1 MRLAL
6 LLALVPSLVAAQGT
20 IIPRPCPET
29 RPCPMPGPGA
39 IQRTSSQVR
48 VDLADRV
55 LRYQISE
62 TFRNRG
68 GLIGEADYIF
78 PMPAGAAFEALEL
91 EIDGELV
98 AGETMPAEQAR
109 RIYEDIVRRNR
120 DPALVEYMG
129 RGMLRTRIFP
139 IQPGEEKRVVVRF
152 QAVAEREGSA
162 LRVDYT
168 RGSEPSRGP
177 VGIPLPHPVPLPA
190 PMPRARPIEG
200 DAAAPAASRTQQSRE
215 ESGNLFTLVYASRDD
230 FGRPYSPT
238 HELRVAD
245 RGSRREVT
253 AIGDGPQ
260 VTILLPLRRTTA
272 ASIAMLPYA
281 PGREDGFALI
291 TVTPP
296 AVAARTTPR
305 DLTFVVDVSGSMRG
319 QKMQQARAAGRQMLA
334 SLGPQDRF
342 RIIDFSTDVRTFGAG
357 FTAAT
362 RRNIDEA
369 LRYLDDLRPDGSTN
383 ISGALEEAL
392 DAPVDDARMP
402 IVFFVTDGE
411 PTVGERNADRIAALA
426 ARLRGRARVF
436 TFGVGAD
443 VNANLVEQLA
453 LDGRGTAQFVRPEE
467 SVERAVS
474 LVATRITSPVVTDV
488 RVRAEGVRLTKLHPS
503 LPADIFAGQDL
514 VLFARYTGAGDGR
527 IIVEGRT
534 ASGPVTWTERVRFP
548 DRERRNSFVARLWAA
563 QRAGWLSAERRRNG
577 ASPELDDELRELG
590 TRYGIPTELSSYLVL
605 EPGMQVPGPRRI
617 GGTPAQLNEVTV
629 ADAAG
634 MRADTT
640 RVLVMRGAKVA
651 EERRSTA
658 TLGASAGRDLA
669 AVAPAAAPAE
679 AGRERRF
686 EMAKAAAAQRA
697 ATTLSAV
704 DSGAADFGGATVRR
718 IGTRAFALTN
728 GVWTDARYATSMRT
742 VRVKPYSA
750 AYFAVLER
758 LDDLRGPFALMGADG
773 TPGVIVAGRA
783 VAIALAGDGAETL
796 GARELASIEAAW

>member
-1 MRLAL
+1 MRLVSL
-6 LLALVPSLVAAQGT
+6 LLIAVPALASAQGT
-20 IIPRPCPET
+20 IIPRPCPEN
-29 RPCPMPGPGA
+29 RCPVPVAGV

-48 VDLADRV
+48 VELADRV
-55 LRYQISE
+55 LRYQITE

-68 GLIGEADYIF
+68 GMIGEADYIF

-98 AGETMPAEQAR
+98 SGETMPAERAR
-109 RIYEDIVRRNR
+109 QIYEDIVRRNR

-152 QAVAEREGSA
+152 QSVAEREGSA
-162 LRVDYT
+162 LRVDYLRASQPRT
-168 RGSEPSRGP
+168 ESFLP
-177 VGIPLPHPVPLPA
+177 IPRPRPVPLP
-190 PMPRARPIEG
+190 MPRGGQG
-200 DAAAPAASRTQQSRE
+200 DVRGNDVAPARE
-215 ESGNLFTLVYASRDD
+215 ESGNLFTLVYRASDD

-245 RGSRREVT
+245 RRDRREVT
-253 AIGDGPQ
+253 ALGDAPQ
-260 VTILLPLRRTTA
+260 VTILLPLRRASTA
-272 ASIAMLPYA
+272 SVGLLPFA

-296 AVAARTTPR
+296 ALAARTTPR

-319 QKMQQARAAGRQMLA
+319 PKIEQARAAGRQMLS
-334 SLGPQDRF
+334 SLGAQDRF
-342 RIIDFSTDVRTFGAG
+342 RIIDFSTDVRTFRPG
-357 FTAAT
+357 FTPAT
-362 RRNIDEA
+362 RANLDAAREYIDG
-369 LRYLDDLRPDGSTN
+369 LRPDGSTN

-392 DAPVDDARMP
+392 DAPADESRMP

-436 TFGVGAD
+436 TFGVGSD
-443 VNANLVEQLA
+443 VNATLVEQLA
-453 LDGRGTAQFVRPEE
+453 VDGRGTAQFVRPDE

-488 RVRAEGVRLTKLHPS
+488 RVRAEGVRLTKLHPQ

-514 VLFARYTGAGDGR
+514 VLFARYSGDGDGR
-527 IIVEGRT
+527 IVVEGRT
-534 ASGPVTWTERVRFP
+534 ANGPVTWTERVRFP
-548 DRERRNSFVARLWAA
+548 DRDRRNSFVARLWAA

-605 EPGMQVPGPRRI
+605 EPGMQVSPVRQMGVAPPPSASPANATGAGATRRVDPN
-617 GGTPAQLNEVTV
+617 TVTIV
-629 ADAAG
+629 RGSSTTAAKERAASGATADAAS
-634 MRADTT
+634 T
-640 RVLVMRGAKVA
+640 GA
-651 EERRSTA
+651 E
-658 TLGASAGRDLA
+658 LNRDQ
-669 AVAPAAAPAE
+669 
-679 AGRERRF
+679 RF
-686 EMAKAAAAQRA
+686 EMAKAAAAQRS

-704 DSGAADFGGATVRR
+704 DSASTDFASANSAGVRR
-718 IGTRAFALTN
+718 IGARTFSLVD
-728 GVWTDARYATSMRT
+728 GMWTDARYAKSIRT

-750 AYFAVLER
+750 AYFALVER
-758 LDDLRGPFALMGADG
+758 LEELRAPFALMGADG
-773 TPGVIVAGRA
+773 KPGVLVAGRT
-783 VAIALAGDGAETL
+783 VAIAVAADGVETL
-796 GARELASIEAAW
+796 SARELSTVESGW

>member
-1 MRLAL
+1 MRFT
-6 LLALVPSLVAAQGT
+6 LLAVMTILSAPAALGAQGI

-29 RPCPMPGPGA
+29 RPCPIPGPGV

-48 VDLADRV
+48 AELADRV
-55 LRYQISE
+55 LRYQVTE

-98 AGETMPAEQAR
+98 SGETMPADQAR

-152 QAVAEREGSA
+152 QSVAEREGSA
-162 LRVDYT
+162 LRVDYL
-168 RGSEPSRGP
+168 RGSGPRAEPF
-177 VGIPLPHPVPLPA
+177 GIPRPHPVPLPA
-190 PMPRARPIEG
+190 PMPNRGID
-200 DAAAPAASRTQQSRE
+200 DAVANPGAAQQRGSP
-215 ESGNLFTLVYASRDD
+215 ESGNLFTLVYTNRDEY
-230 FGRPYSPT
+230 GSPYSPT
-238 HELRVAD
+238 HELRVND
-245 RGSRREVT
+245 RGARREVT
-253 AIGDGPQ
+253 ASGDAPQ
-260 VTILLPLRRTTA
+260 VTILVPLRRTNA
-272 ASIAMLPYA
+272 ASVTVLPYA
-281 PGREDGFALI
+281 PGSEDGFALI

-296 AVAARTTPR
+296 AVTPRSTPR

-319 QKMQQARAAGRQMLA
+319 QKMEQARAAGRQMLA

-342 RIIDFSTDVRTFGAG
+342 RIIDFSTDVRTFASG
-357 FTAAT
+357 FTTAT

-369 LRYLDDLRPDGSTN
+369 VRYLDDLRPDGSTN

-392 DAPVDDARMP
+392 DTSVDNSRMP

-426 ARLRGRARVF
+426 SRLRGRARVF
-436 TFGVGAD
+436 TFGVGSD
-443 VNANLVEQLA
+443 VNAALVEQLA
-453 LDGRGTAQFVRPEE
+453 VDGRGTAQFVRPDE

-474 LVATRITSPVVTDV
+474 LVASRITTPVVTDV
-488 RVRAEGVRLTKLHPS
+488 RIRAEGVRLTKMHPT

-514 VLFARYTGAGDGR
+514 ILFARFSGDGDGR

-534 ASGPVTWTERVRFP
+534 ADGPVTWTERVRFP
-548 DRERRNSFVARLWAA
+548 ERERRNSFVARLWAA
-563 QRAGWLSAERRRNG
+563 QRTGWLSAERRRNG
-577 ASPELDDELRELG
+577 PSPELDDELRELG

-605 EPGMQVPGPRRI
+605 EPGMQTPTRRLGNANVRLEEI
-617 GGTPAQLNEVTV
+617 VVTGT
-629 ADAAG
+629 AASG
-634 MRADTT
+634 
-640 RVLVMRGAKVA
+640 
-651 EERRSTA
+651 RR
-658 TLGASAGRDLA
+658 D
-669 AVAPAAAPAE
+669 VPAAAPAPAE
-679 AGRERRF
+679 AKREGQF

-704 DSGAADFGGATVRR
+704 DSVSADFAGATTRQV
-718 IGTRAFALTN
+718 GTRTFSLT
-728 GVWTDARYATSMRT
+728 GTTWTDSHYTTTMRT

-750 AYFAVLER
+750 AYFALLER
-758 LDDLRGPFALMGADG
+758 LDDLRAPFALMGKDG
-773 TPGVIVAGRA
+773 TPGVVVAGRTVA
-783 VAIALAGDGAETL
+783 VAVAADGTETL
-796 GARELASIEAAW
+796 NAKDIAAVEAGW